1 MPAYRKNLIH
11 AIYFFAYRK
20 RLWYNVPIH
29 TFKEVIRVSPKKK
42 RLTPIWLMVLIDLI
56 VFIVALLVFALFH
69 HVIPQEMEA
78 VGTVSQRVSA
88 NITAGPSATALPEV
102 SPTPTVEPT
111 EIVQSA
117 ATLSPMA
124 TAEPTPTPTP
134 DPVGYFGT
142 KFADKFTDGEIISNK
157 DGYQSQYVNITLTP
171 YDENGVEFYVAD
183 IYVKDISYLQTGLAK
198 DTYGSGYSEWPAKLC
213 ERLGGIIAIN
223 GDYYGARKDG
233 TIIRNGVLYR
243 TDAYP
248 DRDTCV
254 LFWDGTMET
263 YSKIKL
269 DVDGLMERGA
279 YQSWCFGPAL
289 LDDEGNPKTKF
300 NSDVTGR
307 NPRTAIGYFEPGH
320 YCFVVAD
327 GRSKSSKGLTMS
339 ELSTLMYNLGCKVA
353 YNLDGGQTSQMV
365 VGDDVVNDPYKDGR
379 KCSDIIMIAEP
390 QQ

>member
-1 MPAYRKNLIH
+1 MSGN
-11 AIYFFAYRK
+11 
-20 RLWYNVPIH
+20 
-29 TFKEVIRVSPKKK
+29 KK
-42 RLTPIWLMVLIDLI
+42 RLMPIWQLVLIDLV
-56 VFIVALLVFALFH
+56 VFIIALLVFALFH

-88 NITAGPSATALPEV
+88 ATTAEPSETAVPEA
-102 SPTPTVEPT
+102 SPTPTVAPAAEA
-111 EIVQSA
+111 VAA
-117 ATLSPMA
+117 ATLAPMA

-142 KFADKFTDGEIISNK
+142 KFADKFTSGEVISDK
-157 DGYQSQYVNITLTP
+157 YGYQSEYVNISLTP
-171 YDENGVEFYVAD
+171 YNENGVKYYVAD

-198 DTYGSGYSEWPAKLC
+198 DTYGSGYSEWPSKLC
-213 ERLGGIIAIN
+213 DRLGGIIAIN

-263 YSKIKL
+263 YSKEKL
-269 DVDGLMERGA
+269 DVDALMERGA
-279 YQSWCFGPAL
+279 YQSWCFGPSL
-289 LDDEGNPKTKF
+289 LDDDGNPKTKF
-300 NSDVTGR
+300 NSDVTSR
-307 NPRTAIGYFEPGH
+307 NPRTVIGYYEPGH
-320 YCFVVAD
+320 YCFVVVD
-327 GRSKSSKGLTMS
+327 GRSKSSKGMSMS

-365 VGDDVVNDPYKDGR
+365 VGDDVVNNPYKDGR
-379 KCSDIIMIAEP
+379 KCSDIIMVIEP
-390 QQ
+390 QE